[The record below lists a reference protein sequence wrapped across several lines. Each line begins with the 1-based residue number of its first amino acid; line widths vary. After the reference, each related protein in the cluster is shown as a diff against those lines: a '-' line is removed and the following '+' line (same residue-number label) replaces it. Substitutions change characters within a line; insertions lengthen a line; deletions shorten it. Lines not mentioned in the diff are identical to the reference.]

1 MVGLSSTI
9 LISITVCVRH
19 VTLKAHFASKKAVK
33 HMKNQNPPLLT
44 YLEEKGITLQSLIDS
59 ALEMYVPHPG
69 VETPKKAAEMLTEE
83 FLDMLQDVNVST
95 LIVAAFRAQEDAEKG
110 LIPGLTKE
118 RFLGRPGLVAD
129 ELIGIAIAT
138 YVAGSKGMFE
148 FVRFDQA
155 KPGILKKLPPITN
168 DAIGA
173 LVASASSNMYT
184 KATRNIEK
192 Q

>member
-1 MVGLSSTI
+1 MTE
-9 LISITVCVRH
+9 T
-19 VTLKAHFASKKAVK
+19 
-33 HMKNQNPPLLT
+33 PPLLE
-44 YLEEKGITLQSLIDS
+44 YLEKKDISLKSLIHS
-59 ALEMYVPHPG
+59 ALEMFVPHPG
-69 VETPKKAAEMLTEE
+69 VETEEKAAELLRQE
-83 FLDMLQDVNVST
+83 FLDVLADVNVST

-138 YVAGSKGMFE
+138 YIGGSRGMFE

-155 KPGILKKLPPITN
+155 KPGILKRLPPLTN

-173 LVASASSNMYT
+173 LVAGVSSNVYT
-184 KATRNIEK
+184 RALKSAGANP
-192 Q
+192 